1 MPLLPPRWR
10 LVLLLLL
17 LLSLPIA
24 AGLAWLLLTGAF
36 DRVHGLLP
44 VKPPDLRNWRFLWEA
59 IGGRPPAIVPLVNSL
74 IFASVVAAVWV
85 GGLPRAA
92 HALPP
97 HLLPRPHIY
106 LGVLLA
112 LAALSPATLIFS
124 FLFFLA
130 LLGVLR

>member
-74 IFASVVAAVWV
+74 IFATVVAAVGPGV
-85 GGLPRAA
+85 GSMA
-92 HALPP
+92 
-97 HLLPRPHIY
+97 
-106 LGVLLA
+106 A
-112 LAALSPATLIFS
+112 LAIPRLSFS
-124 FLFFLA
+124 GRGIYP
-130 LLGVLR
+130 GVVRGVSVVP

>member
-74 IFASVVAAVWV
+74 IFASVVAAVELV
-85 GGLPRAA
+85 VCSMAADAILPLSLSGR
-92 HALPP
+92 
-97 HLLPRPHIY
+97 RIY
-106 LGVLLA
+106 LGVVPGLPSFFA
-112 LAALSPATLIFS
+112 VRLI
-124 FLFFLA
+124 
-130 LLGVLR
+130 

>member
-74 IFASVVAAVWV
+74 IFASVVAAAEPLAGPGARVCV
-85 GGLPRAA
+85 
-92 HALPP
+92 LPP
-97 HLLPRPHIY
+97 RL
-106 LGVLLA
+106 
-112 LAALSPATLIFS
+112 
-124 FLFFLA
+124 
-130 LLGVLR
+130 

>member
-74 IFASVVAAVWV
+74 IFASVVAAVQLLGWSR
-85 GGLPRAA
+85 GAYPLSRPSLPGR
-92 HALPP
+92 
-97 HLLPRPHIY
+97 R
-106 LGVLLA
+106 
-112 LAALSPATLIFS
+112 IF
-124 FLFFLA
+124 
-130 LLGVLR
+130 LGVLRGVQALSPGRLVFPALFL